1 MVFVVGVALAGC
13 ATRPASSRWKE
24 PGPAQSLRDRAFL
37 QGKATCAEQRDRNV
51 LCENKETARSLRRL
65 LEVET
70 GEPERQRMFE
80 DAICLEKHWWDPYA
94 LETCA
99 RDKAHADAAK
109 KRAEDTRAETERR
122 REKERAE
129 RESQEQERQRQA
141 DERQRQ
147 AEARVASDAA
157 VAPEATM
164 TAASLL
170 SSDLPPWLQA
180 RELALCLPFNRGGA
194 LRGPFIGM
202 LSQLVVEEGP
212 DPRSGT
218 PVHAA
223 VWRPAEVM
231 TTTRDARGDLRA
243 DWDTCSAV
251 VLKPGGRAIEL
262 GRQCASRSRG
272 QFYFDCTG
280 DDCRLLSFG
289 TTVAPIRH
297 RRQVID
303 GWQAALP
310 AVRLACPVEV
320 LVREVDLSGQAVV
333 VLGGS
338 KVIRFLPVEIVE
350 HLMVRAAVS
359 AGGAPH
365 AQAWQLTGEPVSP
378 IPSLL
383 WRMTP
388 AMAEAVLAAQGTFEV
403 VGSTGKGRQ
412 LSITA
417 VNRPGTAIARLRLDF
432 DAKGLSAFT
441 ITLTPAEGSE
451 SLAEDVLVVA
461 RAHVEATYGSPTPC
475 GRSAGCFRWKSK
487 VTTAQLEERREGDRI
502 LEVRLVY
509 SRR

>member
-24 PGPAQSLRDRAFL
+24 PGPTQSLRDRAFL
-37 QGKATCAEQRDRNV
+37 QGKSTCAEQRDRNV
-51 LCENKETARSLRRL
+51 LCENKEVARSLRRL
-65 LEVET
+65 LEFET
-70 GEPERQRMFE
+70 GSERQRMFE
-80 DAICLEKHWWDPYA
+80 DAICLEKHRWDPYA

-99 RDKAHADAAK
+99 RDKAHADATK
-109 KRAEDTRAETERR
+109 KRAEDAKAEADRR
-122 REKERAE
+122 TDRERAE
-129 RESQEQERQRQA
+129 REREQEG
-141 DERQRQ
+141 QRQ
-147 AEARVASDAA
+147 AEVPAPTVAPARPETPMTVAS
-157 VAPEATM
+157 M
-164 TAASLL
+164 LG
-170 SSDLPPWLQA
+170 SDLPPWLLA

-194 LRGPFIGM
+194 LRGPFVGM
-202 LSQLVVEEGP
+202 SSQLVVEEGR
-212 DPRSGT
+212 DPRSGAS
-218 PVHAA
+218 VHAA

-297 RRQVID
+297 RRQMID

-320 LVREVDLSGQAVV
+320 LVREVDLGGQAVV

-359 AGGAPH
+359 AGAAPD
-365 AQAWQLTGEPVSP
+365 AQAWQLSGEPVSP

-412 LSITA
+412 VSITA
-417 VNRPGTAIARLRLDF
+417 VNRPGTASARLRLDF
-432 DAKGLSAFT
+432 DAKGLSAVT

-451 SLAEDVLVVA
+451 SLAEDVAVVA
-461 RAHVEATYGSPTPC
+461 RAHIEATYGSPAAC
-475 GRSAGCFRWKSK
+475 GRSAGCVRWKSK
-487 VTTAQLEERREGDRI
+487 VTTVQLEERREGDRI